1 MIQQDF
7 DNEHIFL
14 TNTSQNDSLPLYG
27 FILSLLKNKQNM
39 NIFTP
44 TLLSVIHINEIYL
57 LFARM
62 EERCGGAIGESDV
75 DVMTS

>member
-39 NIFTP
+39 NI
-44 TLLSVIHINEIYL
+44 
-57 LFARM
+57 
-62 EERCGGAIGESDV
+62 
-75 DVMTS
+75 